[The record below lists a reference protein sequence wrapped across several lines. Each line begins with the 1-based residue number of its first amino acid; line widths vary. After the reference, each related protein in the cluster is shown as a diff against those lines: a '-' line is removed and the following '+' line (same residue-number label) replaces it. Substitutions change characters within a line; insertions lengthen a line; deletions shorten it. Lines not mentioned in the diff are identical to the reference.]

1 MGLTMALL
9 LAGQRL
15 RVALVAPATTAAKD
29 HPDIRCYALSLA
41 SRQLLASLRA
51 WPEGDAVTPVL
62 RMAVSGDAGG
72 QVAFDAAEQGVEA
85 LAWIVDAAA
94 LQARLTEALSFQP
107 LVETLAEAPP
117 AALTVI
123 CEGQASSSREALGID
138 FETLPYHQ
146 VALATRLR
154 CEKPHLQ
161 TARQWFAGGEVL
173 ALLPIGGAQGNSV
186 ALVWSIHA
194 DRQQQ
199 VQSMDNHELA
209 QALTLASQHALGS
222 MEVAGPRGMWPL
234 QQARATRWCGPMPAP
249 AQGAWALAGDAAHQV
264 HPLAGQGLNLG
275 LGDAAELAR
284 VLGGREYWR
293 GVDDLKLLRR
303 YERARKLAIGPIGMA
318 MDGLQ
323 RLFQP
328 QQEPWS
334 GLRNAGMNGFDRLRP
349 LKSWVV
355 ARAMQS
361 A

>member
-1 MGLTMALL
+1 M
-9 LAGQRL
+9 
-15 RVALVAPATTAAKD
+15 
-29 HPDIRCYALSLA
+29 
-41 SRQLLASLRA
+41 
-51 WPEGDAVTPVL
+51 
-62 RMAVSGDAGG
+62 
-72 QVAFDAAEQGVEA
+72 
-85 LAWIVDAAA
+85 
-94 LQARLTEALSFQP
+94 
-107 LVETLAEAPP
+107 
-117 AALTVI
+117 
-123 CEGQASSSREALGID
+123 
-138 FETLPYHQ
+138 
-146 VALATRLR
+146 
-154 CEKPHLQ
+154 
-161 TARQWFAGGEVL
+161 
-173 ALLPIGGAQGNSV
+173 
-186 ALVWSIHA
+186 
-194 DRQQQ
+194 
-199 VQSMDNHELA
+199 
-209 QALTLASQHALGS
+209 
-222 MEVAGPRGMWPL
+222 
-234 QQARATRWCGPMPAP
+234 
-249 AQGAWALAGDAAHQV
+249 